1 MTAMPAKRL
10 NLRGRGMIREGFWA
24 DLNIFS
30 LEEFRDYAVYENSRQ
45 LSAGLSYVFADG
57 RIAMQDGKRQE
68 GVNADLL
75 KSQR

>member
-1 MTAMPAKRL
+1 M
-10 NLRGRGMIREGFWA
+10 A
-24 DLNIFS
+24 DFNIFS